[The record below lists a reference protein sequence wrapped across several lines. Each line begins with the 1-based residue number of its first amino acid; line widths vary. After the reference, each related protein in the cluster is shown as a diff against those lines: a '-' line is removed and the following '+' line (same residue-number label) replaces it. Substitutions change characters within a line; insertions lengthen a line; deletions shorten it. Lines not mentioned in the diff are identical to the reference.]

1 MPVDLLRKLGSIFVG
16 IKDMEA
22 ATVKSKTE
30 WRSLDVALEEIQD
43 GEFGLNVGV
52 CGLLFRLLY
61 RNFGCI
67 NADDLEALL
76 RQPDY
81 VVAGS
86 AANLQCPTGMDRR
99 RRYNVDKVEVGL
111 ANVPRC
117 RALFV
122 HFPEVIFDAHN
133 GFCSVVAAAVSLLC
147 CFPPHRTSQANPG
160 DSGRLSYRDPCRC
173 WLSDNSAVRF
183 CVKIGVSEEHMP
195 VSKLNR
201 TVIEAAI
208 VGFEQQKIQIDSQI
222 AELRQML
229 NGSSAGT
236 AATPEPATKPKRRKR
251 SLAVR
256 RRMALAQ
263 KERWAKIK
271 GESEPPAP
279 APAKAPKPKRKFS
292 AAGRAAII
300 AANKKMWARR
310 RAAAKAATKKTARKK
325 AAVKRAAAA
334 KKSAPATAATA

>member
-1 MPVDLLRKLGSIFVG
+1 
-16 IKDMEA
+16 
-22 ATVKSKTE
+22 
-30 WRSLDVALEEIQD
+30 
-43 GEFGLNVGV
+43 
-52 CGLLFRLLY
+52 
-61 RNFGCI
+61 
-67 NADDLEALL
+67 
-76 RQPDY
+76 
-81 VVAGS
+81 
-86 AANLQCPTGMDRR
+86 
-99 RRYNVDKVEVGL
+99 
-111 ANVPRC
+111 
-117 RALFV
+117 
-122 HFPEVIFDAHN
+122 
-133 GFCSVVAAAVSLLC
+133 
-147 CFPPHRTSQANPG
+147 
-160 DSGRLSYRDPCRC
+160 
-173 WLSDNSAVRF
+173 
-183 CVKIGVSEEHMP
+183 MP

-236 AATPEPATKPKRRKR
+236 AATPEPAKPKRRKR

-271 GESEPPAP
+271 GGSEPPAP
-279 APAKAPKPKRKFS
+279 ALVAAPKRKREFS